1 MANRKIIITTES
13 NCDIP
18 RNEQERLGIFT
29 VSTYIMIDSRSY
41 LDWRE
46 ITASDFFELTK
57 DRDIRPTTSA
67 VPAHD
72 YETLFRQFENQDA
85 DILHI
90 AVSQNFSACF
100 NNAVVAAQSFTNV
113 RVFDA
118 KNVSVGL
125 ALAIY
130 RAVDLRDRGFA
141 VQDIISDLSAYVD
154 RIRFNCVL
162 DTVDFVRRGGRLPAT
177 VALGIELLK
186 IKPEILLRD
195 GKIAIGRKY
204 RGKLNKALSLFVDNQ
219 LKDVSHIEKTR
230 IFVANTLT
238 DPGLLASLRDAVAG
252 YLPDSEIVVV
262 EAGPVIS
269 CHAGPNAFGL
279 AFVED

>member
-29 VSTYIMIDSRSY
+29 VSTYIMIGSRSY

-67 VPAHD
+67 VPVHD

-90 AVSQNFSACF
+90 SVSQNFSACF

-118 KNVSVGL
+118 KNVSAGL

-252 YLPDSEIVVV
+252 YLTDSEIVVV

>member
-1 MANRKIIITTES
+1 MTDRKIIITTES
-13 NCDIP
+13 TCDIP
-18 RNEQERLGIFT
+18 RCEQERLGIFT
-29 VSTYIMIDSRSY
+29 VSTYIMIGGRSY
-41 LDWRE
+41 LDWTE
-46 ITASDFFELTK
+46 ITTSDFFELTK
-57 DRDIRPTTSA
+57 ARDIRPTTSA
-67 VPAHD
+67 VPVHD
-72 YETLFRQFENQDA
+72 YETLFRQFDGQDA

-100 NNAVVAAQSFTNV
+100 NNAVVAAQSFKNV
-113 RVFDA
+113 HVFDA
-118 KNVSVGL
+118 KNVSAGL

-141 VQDIISDLSAYVD
+141 IQDIISDLSAYVD

-162 DTVDFVRRGGRLPAT
+162 DTVDFIRRGGRLSAT

-195 GKIAIGRKY
+195 GKIVIGRKY
-204 RGKLNKALSLFVDNQ
+204 RGKLDKALGSFVENQ
-219 LKDVSHIEKTR
+219 LKNVSHIDKTR
-230 IFVANTLT
+230 VLVANTLR
-238 DPGLLASLRDAVAG
+238 DHELLARLRDTVAKR
-252 YLPDSEIVVV
+252 LPDNETIVVEV
-262 EAGPVIS
+262 GSVIS